1 MKFRLILLLL
11 PLMVFASCSKDND
24 DADAKKLIVGKW
36 VYRNPGII
44 ESYDFYLFRVDG
56 TGVGGTYN
64 KSGNSIPNPMISP
77 FRYAIH
83 GGKIG
88 RCSNENDLHPIK
100 PGESCPSCGGI
111 FNEFRV
117 DKTSLCLYLDYLGN
131 DLIFT
136 RVEKWSDVGIPDNI
150 LPQ

>member
-11 PLMVFASCSKDND
+11 PLMVLVSCSKDND

-56 TGVGGTYN
+56 TGAEGSYDSHSSAN
-64 KSGNSIPNPMISP
+64 PNLVVFP

-88 RCSNENDLHPIK
+88 FCHDETHTHPVQ
-100 PGESCPSCGGI
+100 PGQDCPSDGGV
-111 FNEFRV
+111 FLPFRV
-117 DKTSLCLYLDYLGN
+117 DKTSLCLYPDYLGN